1 MEDRQQWLSI
11 AAVVLVIGG
20 LGYFLYQRSRQEV
33 PVNNLGEG
41 IEIEEKANQLL
52 ESMNID
58 VPEGADRA
66 NLKDVNGGDN
76 TGVATRSF
84 ENGEFTHSVVAALPD
99 PEKGSFY
106 QGWLTNEA
114 GESMSTGKLRI
125 AKGGFILDFTSN
137 KDLSDYS
144 KVMITLEKVD
154 DNKPEESL
162 LEGSFYF
169 FEPIG
174 SSTFDREYSIKAPA
188 LKLEPFF
195 VEKIPPEG
203 VAICSRG

>member
-41 IEIEEKANQLL
+41 VEIEEKANQLL

-76 TGVATRSF
+76 TGVGTRSM
-84 ENGEFTHSVVAALPD
+84 ENGEFTHSVIAALPD
-99 PEKGSFY
+99 PENGSFY
-106 QGWLTNEA
+106 QGWLVNAA
-114 GESMSTGKLRI
+114 GENISTGKLRI
-125 AKGGFILDFTSN
+125 AKGGFILDFTTD
-137 KDLSDYS
+137 KDLSEYN
-144 KVMITLEKVD
+144 KVMVSLEKID

-162 LEGSFYF
+162 LEGSF
-169 FEPIG
+169 
-174 SSTFDREYSIKAPA
+174 
-188 LKLEPFF
+188 
-195 VEKIPPEG
+195 
-203 VAICSRG
+203 